1 MPSAPAGRRFFPLQ
15 QRAQAIAIACELPA
29 KLGLPLSRLSC
40 DEVVRVMEEEGIV
53 LSIGR
58 STVHRWFQE
67 RALRPWRHRMWIFP
81 RDPKFVQRM
90 VPVLDLYERR
100 LDGRDLKADEYVISA
115 DEKTSIQVL
124 RRIHEPTAPY
134 PGQVG
139 RYEFE
144 YRRHGVW
151 AYLAGLDVH
160 SGQVLG
166 RVEAKTG
173 KEPFMRLVDD
183 TMRREPYREARRV
196 FWIVDNGSS
205 HHRNT
210 FAERLKA
217 RYPRAVAVHLP
228 NHASWLNQVEI
239 YFSILERKA
248 LTPNDISDRDAARER
263 ILGFEARHNQVAK
276 PFKWN
281 FTRADL
287 RQELIAVN

>member
-1 MPSAPAGRRFFPLQ
+1 V
-15 QRAQAIAIACELPA
+15 AIACELPA
-29 KLGLPLSRLSC
+29 THGLPLSRLSLS
-40 DEVVRVMEEEGIV
+40 DVVRVLEEEGVI

-100 LDGRDLKADEYVISA
+100 FDGRELKADEYVLSA

-134 PGQVG
+134 PGQAG

-144 YRRHGVW
+144 YQRHGVW

-166 RVEAKTG
+166 RVEEKTG

-183 TMRREPYREARRV
+183 IMRREPYREARRV

-210 FAERLKA
+210 FAERLQA

-228 NHASWLNQVEI
+228 NHTSWLNQIEI

-248 LTPNDISDRDAARER
+248 LTPNDLHDREAARER
-263 ILGFEARHNQVAK
+263 ILGFEARRNRVAK
-276 PFKWN
+276 PFNWH

-287 RQELIAVN
+287 KRHLLS